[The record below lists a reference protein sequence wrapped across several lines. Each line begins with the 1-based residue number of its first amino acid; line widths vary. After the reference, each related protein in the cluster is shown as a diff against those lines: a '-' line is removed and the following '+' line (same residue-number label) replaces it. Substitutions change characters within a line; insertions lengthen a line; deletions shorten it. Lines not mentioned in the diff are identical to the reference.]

1 MKKQYKEY
9 KTIDKD
15 ITDFILCDEKNFNLL
30 YEKEIE
36 FIEDIDEL
44 SLSELKQYIIE
55 KINEGDFISLL
66 EKLCRNRL
74 LKIIP
79 MLVLDEREYLIY
91 DLFYNNKETQSE
103 IGKKI
108 GVTRQSINKIVKK
121 INTKFDYA
129 VSNITKHYYV

>member
-15 ITDFILCDEKNFNLL
+15 ITDFILYDEKSFNPL
-30 YEKEIE
+30 YENEIE

-44 SLSELKQYIIE
+44 SVSKLKQYIIE
-55 KINEGDFISLL
+55 KIDEGDFISLL

-91 DLFYNNKETQSE
+91 DLFYNNMETQSE

-129 VSNITKHYYV
+129 SKNITDHYYI